1 MSEIVCK
8 CGNSIEKHYDYI
20 PNYSFDCELTRKEIE
35 LISELKLTIFE
46 RDALRKQLE
55 ESNAKLE
62 YVLAKLYSR
71 DCNSFEHVS
80 VSLAIAHLCD
90 EELDRSGALL
100 GRVRDKAYALAEIEK
115 VKDE

>member
-1 MSEIVCK
+1 MSEEYK
-8 CGNSIEKHYDYI
+8 NMDYYQLYEYIEG
-20 PNYSFDCELTRKEIE
+20 LRIE
-35 LISELKLTIFE
+35 LEEAQASTEFQGK
-46 RDALRKQLE
+46 RADGLRKKLE
-55 ESNAKLE
+55 ESNTKLE